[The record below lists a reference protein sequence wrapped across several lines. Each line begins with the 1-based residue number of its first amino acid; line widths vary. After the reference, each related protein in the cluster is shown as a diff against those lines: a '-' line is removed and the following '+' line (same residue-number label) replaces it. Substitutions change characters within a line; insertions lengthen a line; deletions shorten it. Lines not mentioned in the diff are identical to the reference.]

1 MPSAVRLAVAPLP
14 PSPPSTAARATSP
27 AGPSTAEKPKGK
39 DSFVST
45 LSSLTTAIAAGD
57 LEGAQ
62 RALDSAAGG
71 RGPAYT
77 RETPPGRGP
86 ASTPAHS
93 NSRWNRQADFQ
104 DLVSAVRLGDLTAS
118 QQALEAFETKGRPA
132 PPTTEA
138 PVPSDDDTPAPAP
151 DPVGTPA
158 PEPVDTPETVGLVD
172 ATSPDAPDPGTVDIG
187 ALPPITDVDVESLP
201 APAPAN
207 AGDEAAQAA

>member
-14 PSPPSTAARATSP
+14 SAPPSTAARATSP

-45 LSSLTTAIAAGD
+45 LSSLTTAIAVGD

-104 DLVSAVRLGDLTAS
+104 DLVAAVRLGDLTAS

-132 PPTTEA
+132 PTAPPPTA
-138 PVPSDDDTPAPAP
+138 AP
-151 DPVGTPA
+151 D
-158 PEPVDTPETVGLVD
+158 
-172 ATSPDAPDPGTVDIG
+172 SGTVDIG
-187 ALPPITDVDVESLP
+187 ALLPMTDVDAEPLPAP